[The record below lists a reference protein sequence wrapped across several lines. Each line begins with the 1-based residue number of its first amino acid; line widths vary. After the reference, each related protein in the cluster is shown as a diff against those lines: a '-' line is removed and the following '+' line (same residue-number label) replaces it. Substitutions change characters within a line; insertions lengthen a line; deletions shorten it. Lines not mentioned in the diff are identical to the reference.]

1 MYSILII
8 EDDDQVRSVI
18 QEILQEDGFDVRLAS
33 DGVAGIAEIKKR
45 IPDLILCDVQM
56 PEMDGYSVFETLKLD
71 TAYTIIPFI
80 FVTAQGERTDIRRG
94 MSAGADDYLTKP
106 FSPEELVAAIVGRL
120 HRINLI
126 RIGAK
131 KSVFQDEYA
140 LLKQLVT
147 PREMEILLLVG
158 QGYISNEIAKRLN
171 IHYNTVQVHRTNLMQ
186 KLDAPNS
193 ATLARW
199 AIIGEYMLSTDQ

>member
-8 EDDDQVRSVI
+8 EDDDRVRSFM
-18 QEILQEDGFDVRLAS
+18 QEILQEEGFDVHVAC
-33 DGVAGIAEIKKR
+33 DGVAGIAEIRKQ

-56 PEMDGYSVFETLKLD
+56 SGMDGHSVLATLKLD
-71 TAYTIIPFI
+71 IAYAKIPFI
-80 FVTAQGERTDIRRG
+80 FVTAQDGRADIRHG

-106 FSPEELVAAIVGRL
+106 FSPEELIATIVSRL
-120 HRINLI
+120 HRINLF
-126 RIGAK
+126 RSVGK

-158 QGYISNEIAKRLN
+158 QGYISKEIAKRLN

-186 KLDAPNS
+186 KLDSPNS

-199 AIIGEYMLSTDQ
+199 AIIAEYMLSTDQ

>member
-8 EDDDQVRSVI
+8 EDDDRVRGVM
-18 QEILQEDGFDVRLAS
+18 QEILQEDGFDVRLAC

-45 IPDLILCDVQM
+45 IPDLILCDIQM
-56 PEMDGYSVFETLKLD
+56 PGMDGHSVFETLKLD
-71 TAYTIIPFI
+71 TTYAIVPFI
-80 FVTAQGERTDIRRG
+80 FVTAQDERADIRRA